1 MGSAVP
7 ALEDGQWVCIFQS
20 SSARACIL
28 SASHA
33 RACIVDV
40 DSACRL
46 ELAWRFWTAVG
57 SYRKDS
63 GWQLDRISSTS
74 IESCISWIMH
84 ANSWCQEKRGWLHTA
99 SCYRSVVSFGGPRAR
114 TRQVC
119 VFWMSVGSNHACS
132 IVARAHGSCMQILD
146 VSWVKSCLCW
156 IFDSRAR
163 ACIMHADST
172 LDVCW
177 IRSCIFWH
185 ARIAQMHALTVHT
198 TCRTM

>member
-1 MGSAVP
+1 MGWAVP

-33 RACIVDV
+33 RACIVHV

-114 TRQVC
+114 ARQVC
-119 VFWMSVGSNHACS
+119 VFWMSVRSNHACSKVMSVGSNHACAGYS
-132 IVARAHGSCMQILD
+132 TAARARVSCMRILHWMSVGFDHAYSGMHGSRRCM
-146 VSWVKSCLCW
+146 
-156 IFDSRAR
+156 
-163 ACIMHADST
+163 H
-172 LDVCW
+172 
-177 IRSCIFWH
+177 
-185 ARIAQMHALTVHT
+185 
-198 TCRTM
+198 